1 MIKQVLRSVLVVTA
15 LWCTA
20 APASAAV
27 TLCVDTPRANTT
39 LRTPF
44 NIGGWALDTSSTSGT
59 GISTLHVWAFPATGA
74 SPVFLGV
81 ASMGGARTDVA
92 AVYGSRFTSSGFN
105 LGVAT
110 LAPGAYTI
118 VVYPFSARMNAFDY
132 ARAYPVPVTV
142 TSGQVASSG
151 TGTALRVLQWNLHHS
166 VGTDGVYN
174 PDRIATWAANMNP
187 DVVMFNEIEKYT
199 YWGNQDQPELYKALL
214 QQKTGRTWY
223 YVFAQEFGQW
233 SSNGKGNLI
242 LSRFP
247 INAADRYEISRNY
260 DRSIAMAS
268 ITVGGIPVTLINTHL
283 DPYDA
288 ALRLTQASEV
298 TWWSGSQPENR
309 ILTGDMNAWPD
320 QTSIAHINQSYY
332 DSWTVA
338 ANQGTAVAFSG
349 NTGQTKSGRIDYIFY
364 SKGSRNL
371 SVKSSQVY
379 DTRDGSGVMPS
390 DHRPVVTT
398 FIVK

>member
-1 MIKQVLRSVLVVTA
+1 LIKPFLRSALVIAA
-15 LWCTA
+15 LWCGA
-20 APASAAV
+20 APAAAAV
-27 TLCVDTPRANTT
+27 TVRVDTPGAGAT
-39 LRTPF
+39 LLQPF
-44 NIGGWALDTSSTSGT
+44 NIGGWALDTASSSGT
-59 GISTLHVWAFPATGA
+59 GVSAVHVWAFPTSGA
-74 SPVFLGV
+74 APIFVGV
-81 ASMGGARTDVA
+81 GSAASRTDLA
-92 AVYGSRFTSSGFN
+92 SIFGSRFLNAGFN
-105 LGVAT
+105 VSVTSLPAGS
-110 LAPGAYTI
+110 YT
-118 VVYPFSARMNAFDY
+118 VVIYPFSTRLGTFDFARVY
-132 ARAYPVPVTV
+132 QLPLRVTTTAI
-142 TSGQVASSG
+142 TSSSG
-151 TGTALRVLQWNLHHS
+151 GTALRVLQWNLHHS

-174 PDRIATWAANMNP
+174 PDRIATWAAKMNP

-247 INAADRYEISRNY
+247 INAADRYELSRNY
-260 DRSIAMAS
+260 DRSIAMAA

-288 ALRLTQASEV
+288 ALRLAQASEV

-379 DTRDGSGVMPS
+379 DTRDANGVMPS

>member
-1 MIKQVLRSVLVVTA
+1 VQPGERQPLEVREQP
-15 LWCTA
+15 A
-20 APASAAV
+20 AEVA
-27 TLCVDTPRANTT
+27 R
-39 LRTPF
+39 
-44 NIGGWALDTSSTSGT
+44 
-59 GISTLHVWAFPATGA
+59 AFPTCASGNISAT
-74 SPVFLGV
+74 V
-81 ASMGGARTDVA
+81 RTA
-92 AVYGSRFTSSGFN
+92 FT
-105 LGVAT
+105 
-110 LAPGAYTI
+110 
-118 VVYPFSARMNAFDY
+118 
-132 ARAYPVPVTV
+132 
-142 TSGQVASSG
+142 
-151 TGTALRVLQWNLHHS
+151 
-166 VGTDGVYN
+166 
-174 PDRIATWAANMNP
+174 
-187 DVVMFNEIEKYT
+187 
-199 YWGNQDQPELYKALL
+199 
-214 QQKTGRTWY
+214 
-223 YVFAQEFGQW
+223 
-233 SSNGKGNLI
+233 
-242 LSRFP
+242 
-247 INAADRYEISRNY
+247 
-260 DRSIAMAS
+260 SIAMAA

-379 DTRDGSGVMPS
+379 DTRDAYGVMPS